1 MPILT
6 NFLVRP
12 QQPRT
17 RPFNVCDD
25 FYAAMC
31 TGFRGCRVSVPSI
44 CKSLQV
50 DMNDE
55 QKISRRSPVFPWAR
69 IERQLSVHHN
79 DKYVDV
85 EEHGFPLCRQVWRV
99 YNGYGDFDNR
109 WAWEGEWREAS
120 AL

>member
-31 TGFRGCRVSVPSI
+31 TGFQGCTFSVFSI

-50 DMNDE
+50 DMNNE
-55 QKISRRSPVFPWAR
+55 QKMYLGSAIVPWAR
-69 IERQLSVHHN
+69 IERELSVCDH

-99 YNGYGDFDNR
+99 YNGYGDFDSR
-109 WAWEGEWREAS
+109 WAWEGEWREAG